1 LITDDFEH
9 DEILKRL
16 GAEDPS
22 SRWDETHPELPGER
36 DAVRARATAL
46 LEDTARRPSRK
57 WILSSIRPRLALAA
71 VFAVLAIGV
80 GLSLFGG
87 GSGSGPARALAIDK
101 GQRWVTLT
109 IRNPEA
115 SDGEMNQD
123 LADAGIDRVRVRSVP
138 GPPPDVGTWAGYA
151 EFGPYCQ
158 GGVSRFGFGVDI
170 PSKRSTAANR
180 HRAKGLFEI
189 TVPRHSGALTAA
201 ELGDAY
207 SGSTLRINADSVDD
221 PRYSA
226 KVLVP
231 VHARRSDDRSN
242 ANEIGPG
249 QLVALGGVF
258 AQYGRAYEDGT
269 THCSDFGL
277 KPPPTPSLPAA
288 KEGVKVCQILPIG
301 QRGGFSRKEDDVV
314 TQGRRN
320 EDQVVFGCRRNRG

>member
-1 LITDDFEH
+1 MTDEFED

-16 GAEDPS
+16 GAEDPTS
-22 SRWDETHPELPGER
+22 GLDETHPEAQGER
-36 DAVRARATAL
+36 DAVRARVTAL
-46 LEDTARRPSRK
+46 LEGDARGPGGR
-57 WILSSIRPRLALAA
+57 WILNSIRPRPALAA
-71 VFAVLAIGV
+71 VFAVLAVGV
-80 GLSLFGG
+80 ALSLIVG
-87 GSGSGPARALAIDK
+87 GSGSGPASALAIDK
-101 GQRWVTLT
+101 GKRWVTLT
-109 IRNPEA
+109 IRNPDA
-115 SDGEMNQD
+115 SDAEMNQE
-123 LADAGIDRVRVRSVP
+123 LTDAGIDRVRVRSVP
-138 GPPPDVGTWAGYA
+138 GPPKAVGTWAGYA
-151 EFGPYCQ
+151 EFGPYCR

-170 PSKRSTAANR
+170 PSKWSTAANR
-180 HRAKGLFEI
+180 HRANEQFEI

-201 ELGDAY
+201 ELGGAY

-231 VHARRSDDRSN
+231 VRARRSDDGSN

-249 QLVALGGVF
+249 QLVVLGGVF
-258 AQYGRAYEDGT
+258 AQYGRAYEHGK

-288 KEGVKVCQILPIG
+288 GDGAKVCQILPIG
-301 QRGGFSRKEDDVV
+301 QRGGFSRKEGDVV